1 MQADEVRH
9 GQTALAAGGAPLP
22 EPVPQ
27 VMRMTARIMTRTAY
41 WI

>member
-1 MQADEVRH
+1 VNH
-9 GQTALAAGGAPLP
+9 GRAAIAAGGAPLP

-27 VMRMTARIMTRTAY
+27 VMRMAAKIMTSTAY